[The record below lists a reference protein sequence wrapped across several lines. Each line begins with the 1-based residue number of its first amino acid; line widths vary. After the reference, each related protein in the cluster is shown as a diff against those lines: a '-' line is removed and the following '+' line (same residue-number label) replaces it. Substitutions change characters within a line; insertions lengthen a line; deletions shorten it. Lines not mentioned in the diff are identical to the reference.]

1 MLNCTETSQA
11 KKTKG
16 IAVTYRASEGEMYGT
31 CPDTCSLKPIVT
43 GTNEIDR
50 DYEYAVRRAVPRKGQ
65 AFLYTHFHPDQWGE
79 PNGPGTT
86 VFNYSADSL
95 ESAAYHTAMG
105 VASVA
110 VVPVDYWED
119 KPSDKVTMVTL
130 DPDRNVGLS
139 IHLGMERLTNSWRSI
154 RYRGVRCPNETTGID
169 CRNCGKGKPLCARF
183 DRDYFVVFTAHGA
196 AKRLAGDPDVK
207 GGCYAGGGNVAMHWR
222 GLSQREQSD
231 ETDGEKVTRFAA
243 GLAPH
248 SILRHHVAGDVGKA
262 ALTVRLL
269 LTQMR
274 NNLLQMS
281 KKELVKEFVDD
292 HYKHFGYYPAEVET
306 SDGVFNW
313 DEYWKLYEESDN
325 AN

>member
-31 CPDTCSLKPIVT
+31 CPDTCSFKPIVT
-43 GTNEIDR
+43 ETTEIDR

-110 VVPVDYWED
+110 VVPVNYWED

-130 DPDRNVGLS
+130 DRS
-139 IHLGMERLTNSWRSI
+139 FRLTNSWRSI

-169 CRNCGKGKPLCARF
+169 CRNCGNGKPLCARS
-183 DRDYFVVFTAHGA
+183 DRDYFIVFTAHGS

-207 GGCYAGGGNVAMHWR
+207 GGCYAGGFPVVIHWC

-231 ETDGEKVTRFAA
+231 ETDAEKVTRFAA

-248 SILRHHVAGDVGKA
+248 SILRHHVAGDNGK
-262 ALTVRLL
+262 
-269 LTQMR
+269 
-274 NNLLQMS
+274 
-281 KKELVKEFVDD
+281 
-292 HYKHFGYYPAEVET
+292 
-306 SDGVFNW
+306 
-313 DEYWKLYEESDN
+313 ESDN

>member
-43 GTNEIDR
+43 GTNDIDR

-65 AFLYTHFHPDQWGE
+65 AFLFTHFKESQWGE
-79 PNGPGTT
+79 PNGPGKT

-95 ESAAYHTAMG
+95 ESAAYHTTMG
-105 VASVA
+105 VASAA
-110 VVPVDYWED
+110 VVPVDYWKD
-119 KPSDKVTMVTL
+119 RSSDKVIQVSLRVTGF
-130 DPDRNVGLS
+130 RVGVV
-139 IHLGMERLTNSWRSI
+139 
-154 RYRGVRCPNETTGID
+154 RGVRCPDETMGIG
-169 CRNCGKGKPLCARF
+169 CENCGNGKPLCARF
-183 DRDYFVVFTAHGA
+183 DRDYFIVFTAHGA
-196 AKRLAGDPDVK
+196 AKRAAGDPDVK

-248 SILRHHVAGDVGKA
+248 SIVRHHVAGDLGK
-262 ALTVRLL
+262 
-269 LTQMR
+269 
-274 NNLLQMS
+274 
-281 KKELVKEFVDD
+281 
-292 HYKHFGYYPAEVET
+292 
-306 SDGVFNW
+306 
-313 DEYWKLYEESDN
+313 ESIN
-325 AN
+325 ESR